1 MFQQL
6 SPCCYCIA
14 SDKQMSLEDNVAQ
27 LKQLMD
33 GAGATDKCPMGR
45 FTREKAEHVLKYIMT
60 RYYTYIYSQYTMPVV
75 KYVYNTQ
82 PFTLYTYL
90 TATYFTVFSYATPIP
105 QQFPLCFDASYT
117 MANDFSPASYYVLLL
132 YYLFLHAMH

>member
-1 MFQQL
+1 MFNSL

-33 GAGATDKCPMGR
+33 GAGATDKCPLGR

-60 RYYTYIYSQYTMPVV
+60 RYYAHIYSQYTMPVV
-75 KYVYNTQ
+75 KCNTQ
-82 PFTLYTYL
+82 PFTLDTYL
-90 TATYFTVFSYATPIP
+90 QLRTSQYSAMLHQYLS
-105 QQFPLCFDASYT
+105 D
-117 MANDFSPASYYVLLL
+117 SPYVLMLATQWQMISLPLL
-132 YYLFLHAMH
+132 IT

>member
-1 MFQQL
+1 MFNSL

-60 RYYTYIYSQYTMPVV
+60 RYYTHIVS
-75 KYVYNTQ
+75 
-82 PFTLYTYL
+82 TLCL
-90 TATYFTVFSYATPIP
+90 
-105 QQFPLCFDASYT
+105 
-117 MANDFSPASYYVLLL
+117 
-132 YYLFLHAMH
+132 